1 MKQLK
6 DNKGIEQSNEEAAGK
21 MKAAIKQVLGG
32 WKA

>member
-21 MKAAIKQVLGG
+21 MAAAIAKNIGG
-32 WKA
+32 CNL

>member
-6 DNKGIEQSNEEAAGK
+6 DNKGMEQSDEEAAGK

-32 WKA
+32 WNL